1 MLEKRRIMLIIRRM
15 KLQDCEQVAIIEEE
29 SFSMPWSLQAFQDTV
44 EMKNYRYF
52 VAEQNGEILG
62 YCGFIFVLDE
72 AEIPNVCVKLSVRK
86 QGIGKQML
94 TVLEEEAKGLGIK
107 NLYLE
112 VRESNQ
118 SARKLYTSFG
128 FEEDGIRRDF
138 YELPKENA
146 VLMHKSI

>member
-1 MLEKRRIMLIIRRM
+1 MLIIRRM
-15 KLQDCEQVAIIEEE
+15 KLEDCEQVAIIEEE

-44 EMKNYRYF
+44 EMENYRYF

-72 AEIPNVCVKLSVRK
+72 AEIPNVCVKLSARQ

-94 TVLEEEAKGLGIK
+94 TVLEKEAKELGIHI
-107 NLYLE
+107 LYLE

-118 SARKLYTSFG
+118 AARKLYTSFG
-128 FEEDGIRRDF
+128 FDEDGIRKNF

-146 VLMHKSI
+146 ILMHKII

>member
-1 MLEKRRIMLIIRRM
+1 MLIIRRM
-15 KLQDCEQVAIIEEE
+15 KLQDCEQVAIIEAE
-29 SFSMPWSLQAFQDTV
+29 SFSMPWSLQAFQNTV

-52 VAEQNGEILG
+52 VAERNGEILG

-72 AEIPNVCVKLSVRK
+72 AEIPNVCVKVSARK

-107 NLYLE
+107 TLYLE

>member
-1 MLEKRRIMLIIRRM
+1 ME
-15 KLQDCEQVAIIEEE
+15 
-29 SFSMPWSLQAFQDTV
+29 
-44 EMKNYRYF
+44 NYRYF

-72 AEIPNVCVKLSVRK
+72 AEIPNVCVKASARK

-94 TVLEEEAKGLGIK
+94 NFLEEEAKKLGITI
-107 NLYLE
+107 LYLE
-112 VRESNQ
+112 VRQSNQ
-118 SARKLYTSFG
+118 SARNLYTLLG

-146 VLMHKSI
+146 VLMHKTL

>member
-1 MLEKRRIMLIIRRM
+1 MLIIRRM
-15 KLQDCEQVAIIEEE
+15 KLEDCEQVAIIEAE

-52 VAEQNGEILG
+52 VAEQDGEILG

-72 AEIPNVCVKLSVRK
+72 AEIPNVCVKLSAR
-86 QGIGKQML
+86 QRGIGKQML

-107 NLYLE
+107 YLYLE
-112 VRESNQ
+112 VRQSNQ
-118 SARKLYTSFG
+118 VARKLYTSFG

>member
-1 MLEKRRIMLIIRRM
+1 ME
-15 KLQDCEQVAIIEEE
+15 
-29 SFSMPWSLQAFQDTV
+29 
-44 EMKNYRYF
+44 NYRYF

-72 AEIPNVCVKLSVRK
+72 AEIPNVCVKVSARK

-107 NLYLE
+107 TLYLE

>member
-1 MLEKRRIMLIIRRM
+1 MLIIRRM
-15 KLQDCEQVAIIEEE
+15 KLEDCEQVAIIEEE

-52 VAEQNGEILG
+52 VAERNGEILG

-72 AEIPNVCVKLSVRK
+72 AEIPNVCVKLSERQ

-94 TVLEEEAKGLGIK
+94 TVLEKEAKELGI
-107 NLYLE
+107 NILYLE

-118 SARKLYTSFG
+118 AARKLYSFFG
-128 FEEDGIRRDF
+128 FEEDGIRKDF

-146 VLMHKSI
+146 ILMHKFI

>member
-1 MLEKRRIMLIIRRM
+1 MLVVRRM
-15 KLQDCEQVAIIEEE
+15 KLEDCEQVAVIEAE
-29 SFSMPWSLQAFQDTV
+29 SFSIPWSLKSFQDTI
-44 EMKNYRYF
+44 ELENYRYF
-52 VAEQNGEILG
+52 VAEQMGEIVG

-72 AEIPNVCVKLSVRK
+72 AEIPNVCVKSSARR

-94 TVLEEEAKGLGIK
+94 NFLQEEAKKLGI
-107 NLYLE
+107 NILYLE

-118 SARKLYTSFG
+118 TARRLYTSFG

-146 VLMHKSI
+146 VLMHKSL

>member
-1 MLEKRRIMLIIRRM
+1 MLIIRRM
-15 KLQDCEQVAIIEEE
+15 KLEDCEQVAVIEEE

-44 EMKNYRYF
+44 EMENYRYF

-62 YCGFIFVLDE
+62 YCGFLFVLDE
-72 AEIPNVCVKLSVRK
+72 AESPNVCVKLSARQ

-94 TVLEEEAKGLGIK
+94 TILEKEAKKLGI
-107 NLYLE
+107 NILYLE

-118 SARKLYTSFG
+118 AARKLYTSFG
-128 FEEDGIRRDF
+128 FDEDGIRKNF

-146 VLMHKSI
+146 ILMHKII

>member
-1 MLEKRRIMLIIRRM
+1 MLIIRRM

>member
-1 MLEKRRIMLIIRRM
+1 MLIVRRM
-15 KLQDCEQVAIIEEE
+15 KLEDCEQVAVIEAE
-29 SFSMPWSLQAFQDTV
+29 SFSMPWSLQAFQDTI

-72 AEIPNVCVKLSVRK
+72 AEIPNVCVKLSARQ

-94 TVLEEEAKGLGIK
+94 TVLEEEAKGLGITV
-107 NLYLE
+107 LYLE

-118 SARKLYTSFG
+118 AARKLYTSLG

>member
-1 MLEKRRIMLIIRRM
+1 MLIIRRM
-15 KLQDCEQVAIIEEE
+15 KLEDCEQVAIIEEE
-29 SFSMPWSLQAFQDTV
+29 SFSMPWSLQAFQDTL

-52 VAEQNGEILG
+52 VAERNGEILG

-72 AEIPNVCVKLSVRK
+72 AEIPNVCVKLSERQ

-94 TVLEEEAKGLGIK
+94 TVLEKEAKELGI
-107 NLYLE
+107 NILYLE

-118 SARKLYTSFG
+118 AARKLYSFFG
-128 FEEDGIRRDF
+128 FEEDGIRKDF

-146 VLMHKSI
+146 ILMHKFI

>member
-1 MLEKRRIMLIIRRM
+1 MLIIRRM
-15 KLQDCEQVAIIEEE
+15 KLQDCEQVAIIEAE

-72 AEIPNVCVKLSVRK
+72 AEIPNVCVKVSARK